1 MINKK
6 TFHITVVFSAMVF
19 LILVITV
26 FLTNLFI
33 ILLLRSG
40 ILTNP
45 RPELILLVSALVSII
60 VGTIFS
66 QVIGKRPL
74 KFIQNIDNAT
84 KEVVKGN
91 FEVRLSDNIQAEEL
105 RSVAQNFNKMIQ
117 ELSNTEIFRTDFIE
131 NVSHEF
137 KTPCSAIEGYATLLQ
152 NNSLTE
158 EKRTEYTNRILFN
171 TRRLSNLTENILLL
185 SRLENQEIE
194 VKKETFSLDE
204 QLREVIL
211 LFESQWIEK
220 ELDLDID
227 LCTVNYTGNREMLM
241 QVWQNIFGNAMK
253 FVPDRGQI
261 RVLLSTDRRSVKI
274 SIVDNGIG
282 MSKDVLKRI
291 YEKFYQADSS
301 RNEIGNGLGLTLAKR
316 IVDLHG
322 GTISVSSEIGK
333 GTAFTVTLP
342 LK

>member
-171 TRRLSNLTENILLL
+171 TRRLSNLTGNILLL

-274 SIVDNGIG
+274 SIVENGIG

>member
-171 TRRLSNLTENILLL
+171 TRRLSNLTGNILLL
-185 SRLENQEIE
+185 SRLENQDIE

>member
-74 KFIQNIDNAT
+74 KFIQNTDNAT

-171 TRRLSNLTENILLL
+171 TRRLSNLTGNILLL

>member
-171 TRRLSNLTENILLL
+171 TRRLSNLTGNILLL

>member
-33 ILLLRSG
+33 ILLVRSG

-171 TRRLSNLTENILLL
+171 TRRLSNLTGNILLL

>member
-1 MINKK
+1 M
-6 TFHITVVFSAMVF
+6 
-19 LILVITV
+19 
-26 FLTNLFI
+26 
-33 ILLLRSG
+33 
-40 ILTNP
+40 
-45 RPELILLVSALVSII
+45 
-60 VGTIFS
+60 
-66 QVIGKRPL
+66 
-74 KFIQNIDNAT
+74 
-84 KEVVKGN
+84 
-91 FEVRLSDNIQAEEL
+91 
-105 RSVAQNFNKMIQ
+105 
-117 ELSNTEIFRTDFIE
+117 
-131 NVSHEF
+131 
-137 KTPCSAIEGYATLLQ
+137 
-152 NNSLTE
+152 
-158 EKRTEYTNRILFN
+158 
-171 TRRLSNLTENILLL
+171 
-185 SRLENQEIE
+185 
-194 VKKETFSLDE
+194 KKETFSLDE

>member
-171 TRRLSNLTENILLL
+171 TRRLSNLTGNILLL

-261 RVLLSTDRRSVKI
+261 RVLLSTDLSLI
-274 SIVDNGIG
+274 HI
-282 MSKDVLKRI
+282 
-291 YEKFYQADSS
+291 
-301 RNEIGNGLGLTLAKR
+301 
-316 IVDLHG
+316 
-322 GTISVSSEIGK
+322 
-333 GTAFTVTLP
+333 
-342 LK
+342 

>member
-152 NNSLTE
+152 NNFLTE

-171 TRRLSNLTENILLL
+171 TRRLSNLTGNILLL

>member
-19 LILVITV
+19 LILVVTV

-171 TRRLSNLTENILLL
+171 TRRLSNLTGNILLL

>member
-171 TRRLSNLTENILLL
+171 TRRLSNLTGNILLL

-291 YEKFYQADSS
+291 Y
-301 RNEIGNGLGLTLAKR
+301 
-316 IVDLHG
+316 
-322 GTISVSSEIGK
+322 
-333 GTAFTVTLP
+333 
-342 LK
+342 